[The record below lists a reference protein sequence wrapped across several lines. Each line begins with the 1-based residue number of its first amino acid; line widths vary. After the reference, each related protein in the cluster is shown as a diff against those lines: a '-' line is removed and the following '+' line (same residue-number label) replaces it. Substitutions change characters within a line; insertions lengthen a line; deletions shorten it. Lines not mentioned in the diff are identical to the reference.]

1 MNSPNTQPESLA
13 GQLRTLIHQG
23 SLGPGDRLL
32 PERELAEQ
40 LGVGRDSLR
49 EAIKLLQGSGYVV
62 VRRGAHGG
70 TFVTELEEPYARWLT
85 SMREDLD
92 ELNDILDFRI
102 AIETRAAALAAERR
116 DEDDLASQRIAI
128 EQLVEAEGRS
138 SFRLADSAF
147 HAAVAHAARNRRL
160 ESSIQYARGELFSPT
175 DHLWFTELIES
186 CRRGHQ
192 AIYEAINRRDPR
204 GAAQAMEAHIE
215 DTRAD
220 LWALLGVERPEVGET
235 RK

>member
-85 SMREDLD
+85 SMREDLG

-128 EQLVEAEGRS
+128 EQLVQAEGRS
-138 SFRLADSAF
+138 SFRHADSAF
-147 HAAVAHAARNRRL
+147 HTAVAHAARNRRL

-186 CRRGHQ
+186 CQRGHQ

-215 DTRAD
+215 DTRED
-220 LWALLGVERPEVGET
+220 LWALLGVERP
-235 RK
+235 

>member
-1 MNSPNTQPESLA
+1 MNPPNTQPESLA
-13 GQLRTLIHQG
+13 EQLRTLIHQG

-49 EAIKLLQGSGYVV
+49 EAIKLLQGSSYVV

-102 AIETRAAALAAERR
+102 ALETRAAALAAVRR
-116 DEDDLASQRIAI
+116 DDDDLASQRIAI
-128 EQLVEAEGRS
+128 HKLVEAQGRS
-138 SFRLADSAF
+138 SWRLADSAF

-175 DHLWFTELIES
+175 DHLWFTELVES
-186 CRRGHQ
+186 CQRGHQ
-192 AIYEAINRRDPR
+192 AVYEAINRRDPL
-204 GAAQAMEAHIE
+204 GAAKAMEAHIE
-215 DTRAD
+215 DTREE
-220 LWALLGVERPEVGET
+220 LWVILGVERP
-235 RK
+235 